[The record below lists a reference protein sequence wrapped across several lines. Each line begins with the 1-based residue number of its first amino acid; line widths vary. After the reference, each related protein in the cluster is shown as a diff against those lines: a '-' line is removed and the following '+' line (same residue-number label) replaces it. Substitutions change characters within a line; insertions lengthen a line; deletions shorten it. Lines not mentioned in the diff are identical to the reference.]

1 MDIRKFPL
9 FETLFTLLIIFSTTT
24 VLYLYTSGYRINRT
38 STNTIDLSKTGMIS
52 AKSLPEGA
60 TVFLDGKVATATNDT
75 ISGIEPGKHR
85 LKIVKKGFVEWEKE
99 LEVFPELVTD
109 ITAVLIS
116 QTPRIEPLTNTG
128 ISSASLS
135 NSMDKV
141 AYTTSGEETNG
152 VWVMQIGN
160 YTLSI
165 FRPNSS
171 IVLVDTTRVKYSG
184 AKSIEWSYDD
194 KNLIIEGPNGVN
206 YMADLVNNTAETTTS
221 PQIARDTW
229 ISELDKK
236 RTAFVEKID
245 IPDNVRNI
253 ALSPKSEWSPDQKK
267 FMYTV
272 QSGDMMSY
280 YVYNLEKPLPIGEN
294 RETTVMSLKASDP
307 QPKLVWYPDSYHF
320 VVVEG
325 DILNN
330 KKGTIS
336 LVRIDGTNKTEI
348 YNNTLYSDLVF
359 SSPSGDRILIITSF
373 KSSGQTDL
381 YSVSIR

>member
-1 MDIRKFPL
+1 
-9 FETLFTLLIIFSTTT
+9 
-24 VLYLYTSGYRINRT
+24 
-38 STNTIDLSKTGMIS
+38 
-52 AKSLPEGA
+52 
-60 TVFLDGKVATATNDT
+60 
-75 ISGIEPGKHR
+75 
-85 LKIVKKGFVEWEKE
+85 
-99 LEVFPELVTD
+99 
-109 ITAVLIS
+109 
-116 QTPRIEPLTNTG
+116 
-128 ISSASLS
+128 
-135 NSMDKV
+135 
-141 AYTTSGEETNG
+141 
-152 VWVMQIGN
+152 MQIGN